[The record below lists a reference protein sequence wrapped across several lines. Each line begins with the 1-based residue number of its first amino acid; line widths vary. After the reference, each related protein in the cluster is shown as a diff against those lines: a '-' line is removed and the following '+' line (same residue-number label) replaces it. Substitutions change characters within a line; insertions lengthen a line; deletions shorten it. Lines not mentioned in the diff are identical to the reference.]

1 MAVFGTEVDRPLY
14 GRGPSAGLRFT
25 VYALVSVALMYYDQ
39 HGHWVQRLRYAL
51 DAAAY
56 PVQVAVSSPRAA
68 LQWLTESL
76 TTRGA
81 LRAEN
86 ERLRAELRATELKAM
101 RQAALEQENA
111 ELRGL
116 REALPPLVKKWQ
128 LAEVI
133 DVETDPL
140 RQRVVINKGGRDGV
154 TVNQAVVDG
163 NGILGQVARV
173 GPWSA
178 EVILVTDPEHAIP
191 VEVTRNR
198 LRSIAIGAGSSGELL
213 LPYLAINSDVRSG
226 DLLVSSGL
234 GGVFPAGLP
243 VARITGVRRESNQ
256 LLAQVRAQPLANVER
271 DREVILLEFDAAHP
285 AAPAP
290 TPPIAPEPAPKAASA
305 PPPAP
310 KARSKLK
317 AVPKPTPAP
326 APAPAP
332 TATPPP
338 PPPPPPKSDDGDG

>member
-1 MAVFGTEVDRPLY
+1 MVVFGTEVDRPLY
-14 GRGPSAGLRFT
+14 GRGPSAGLRLT
-25 VYALVSVALMYYDQ
+25 VYAILAVVLMYYDQ
-39 HGHWVQRLRYAL
+39 HGHWVQRVRYAL

-68 LQWLTESL
+68 WISL
-76 TTRGA
+76 TQSFSNRGA
-81 LRAEN
+81 LRVEN
-86 ERLRAELRATELKAM
+86 QGLREQLRELQLRVM

-116 REALPPLVKKWQ
+116 RAALPPLIKQWQ
-128 LAEVI
+128 LAEII
-133 DVETDPL
+133 DVDTNPL
-140 RQRVVINKGGRDGV
+140 RQRVVINKGGRNGV
-154 TVNQAVVDG
+154 AVNQAVVDA
-163 NGILGQVARV
+163 NGVLGQVARI

-191 VEVTRNR
+191 VEVTRNS
-198 LRSIAIGAGSSGELL
+198 LRSIAVGSGNSGELL
-213 LPYLAINSDVRSG
+213 LPYLAVNSDVKSG

-271 DREVILLEFDAAHP
+271 DREVILLQFDPSHP

-290 TPPIAPEPAPKAASA
+290 APPIAPEPAPA
-305 PPPAP
+305 PKPAP
-310 KARSKLK
+310 KIDER
-317 AVPKPTPAP
+317 
-326 APAPAP
+326 
-332 TATPPP
+332 
-338 PPPPPPKSDDGDG
+338 DD